1 MALSVPW
8 MVDFAVRA
16 GLRYEPDVDERWIR
30 VWEPYA
36 TLKTPIRYEHAL
48 HYTGT
53 SSAITIARMILSP
66 RPGFAVGDEAWIA
79 IGQDERLL
87 GKAAASSDAGPLFR
101 DVAVPLPRQRTG
113 DAAYDA
119 VFSCYGETE
128 EGVREAISSSLRK
141 LTLGWRAPV
150 HFELR
155 PGGFILV
162 PVALKPDPP
171 SLSWLVEA
179 SRVFAEKAAKRG

>member
-1 MALSVPW
+1 

-16 GLRYEPDVDERWIR
+16 GLRYEPDADERWIR

-48 HYTGT
+48 HGTWT
-53 SSAITIARMILSP
+53 SSAITIARMILTP

-79 IGQDERLL
+79 IGQDERLR

-101 DVAVPLPRQRTG
+101 DSAVPLPRHRTG
-113 DAAYDA
+113 DPAFDA
-119 VFSCYGETE
+119 VFSAYGETAE
-128 EGVREAISSSLRK
+128 AVIEAISPSLRK
-141 LTLGWRAPV
+141 LTVGWRAPI

-162 PVALKPDPP
+162 PVALKPDPQ
-171 SLSWLVEA
+171 SLSWLVDA